1 MTRRTHDQFT
11 PVNPREART
20 GGSSVEMTQFYKWII
35 AAMAALLMVAGTTYM
50 NNVQNSVEQQSKQL
64 LGHEQRITT
73 LEESKRNQEILLQE
87 IKTSV
92 EKIRDA
98 VERVR

>member
-1 MTRRTHDQFT
+1 MSPHRIPDQR
-11 PVNPREART
+11 PSQAAR
-20 GGSSVEMTQFYKWII
+20 GNVSKEDEMHQFYKWVI
-35 AAMAALLMVAGTTYM
+35 AAMATLLMVAGTTYM
-50 NNVQNSVEQQSKQL
+50 NNVQKSVDAQSQQL

-87 IKTSV
+87 IKNTV

-98 VERVR
+98 VDRSR